1 MHDPDICL
9 PYIYVRLPTLAGIDG
24 EDSELEGE
32 DSELEGE
39 DSELDDEDTEE
50 YLQQLS
56 LYEQQRE
63 ERIKHN
69 QQKLQQLLGEC
80 SNIVKVRAELFV

>member
-1 MHDPDICL
+1 MHDPNICL
-9 PYIYVRLPTLAGIDG
+9 PYIWLPTLAGID
-24 EDSELEGE
+24 GE

-69 QQKLQQLLGEC
+69 QQNLQQLLGEC
-80 SNIVKVRAELFV
+80 SNIVKVRAELLCSILV

>member
-1 MHDPDICL
+1 MHDPNICL

-32 DSELEGE
+32 DSEL
-39 DSELDDEDTEE
+39 DTEE

-56 LYEQQRE
+56 LCEQQRE
-63 ERIKHN
+63 ERIKHH

-80 SNIVKVRAELFV
+80 SNIVKVRAELLCSILVYVWG

>member
-9 PYIYVRLPTLAGIDG
+9 PYIYVRLPTLAGID
-24 EDSELEGE
+24 GE

>member
-1 MHDPDICL
+1 MHYYNVWSQYL

-24 EDSELEGE
+24 EDSELE
-32 DSELEGE
+32 SE
-39 DSELDDEDTEE
+39 DSELDDTE

-56 LYEQQRE
+56 LHEQQRE

-80 SNIVKVRAELFV
+80 SNIVKVGAELFV

>member
-1 MHDPDICL
+1 MHDPNICL
-9 PYIYVRLPTLAGIDG
+9 PYIYVRLPTLAGMDG
-24 EDSELEGE
+24 EDSEL
-32 DSELEGE
+32 
-39 DSELDDEDTEE
+39 DTEE

-63 ERIKHN
+63 ERIKHH

-80 SNIVKVRAELFV
+80 SNIVKVHAELLCSILV

>member
-1 MHDPDICL
+1 MHYYNVWSQYL
-9 PYIYVRLPTLAGIDG
+9 PYIYVRLPTLAGID
-24 EDSELEGE
+24 GE

-80 SNIVKVRAELFV
+80 SNIVKVGAELFV